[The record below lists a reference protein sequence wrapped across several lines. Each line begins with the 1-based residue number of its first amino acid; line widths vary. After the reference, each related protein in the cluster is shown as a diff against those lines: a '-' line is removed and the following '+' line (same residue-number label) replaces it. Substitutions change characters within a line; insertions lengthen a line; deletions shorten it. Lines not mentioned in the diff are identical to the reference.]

1 VFTVPPLPG
10 QSGIVIDAPAASFVD
25 QAPVASVRASD
36 REPVCACVELTVKL
50 VMALPPPDVFAVHP
64 SVDPDSKPQ
73 FMHEGPVVQVT
84 GATFW

>member
-1 VFTVPPLPG
+1 MPPLPG

-25 QAPVASVRASD
+25 QAPVAIVSASE

-50 VMALPPPDVFAVHP
+50 VMALPPPAVSAVHP

-73 FMHEGPVVQVT
+73 FMQAGPVLQFT
-84 GATFW
+84 GAAFW